1 MCVCAHMCAHKL
13 VSFLLFFFLQ
23 LSGFSLT
30 SQRDLHMLKKP
41 HTQRSL
47 LLDVLQKDVN
57 VKLVEQQ
64 QQHVTLCLSFLSQ
77 AHENEENKSIKAYK
91 TAYLYTV

>member
-1 MCVCAHMCAHKL
+1 MYTCMCAYMCAHKL
-13 VSFLLFFFLQ
+13 VSLLFLFLQ

-64 QQHVTLCLSFLSQ
+64 QH
-77 AHENEENKSIKAYK
+77 NM
-91 TAYLYTV
+91 

>member
-1 MCVCAHMCAHKL
+1 MYVYVCAHMCAHKL
-13 VSFLLFFFLQ
+13 VSFLLLVFLQ

-64 QQHVTLCLSFLSQ
+64 QQHVVTLCLSLFFHRHMRMKKINQ
-77 AHENEENKSIKAYK
+77 
-91 TAYLYTV
+91 